1 MPTVNGQNF
10 PYTPEGMQKAEQAKM
25 SGAAPAAP
33 AAPQQN
39 VDLFSATGRG
49 AVGGAGRPNGKL
61 KELRERRRA
70 LMRQMHMLRSQGA
83 TNRQTQGVQN
93 QLDTVGEEFLA
104 AQSGPRQSRQDAPP
118 IVGQSDAGVMADRKL
133 PQSRPMGPGAALQ
146 KPPAPA
152 APPTPAPAGPA
163 PAAPTPSPMPTGPSP
178 SPSAPP
184 SPSPSPSPS
193 AAPAPAGGPPMGTP
207 PSPPNATGKRPR
219 PNPTAKASKKLQ
231 QAMGGGY

>member
-10 PYTPEGMQKAEQAKM
+10 PYTPEGMQQAEQAKM
-25 SGAAPAAP
+25 SGGAPAAPAAP

-70 LMRQMHMLRSQGA
+70 LQRQMHMLRSQGA
-83 TNRQTQGVQN
+83 TDRQTQGVQN
-93 QLDTVGEEFLA
+93 QLDAVGKDFLA
-104 AQSGPRQSRQDAPP
+104 AQSGPQQSRQDAPP
-118 IVGQSDAGVMADRKL
+118 IIGQSDAGVMVDRKL

-184 SPSPSPSPS
+184 SPSPSPS
-193 AAPAPAGGPPMGTP
+193 AAPPGGPPMGAP
-207 PSPPNATGKRPR
+207 ASPPNATGKTPR